1 MLMTD
6 FNQYKIGV
14 NNKLLQLESFEENRQ
29 LATIM
34 VQQARYTLDIISRLL
49 DPLIFNSPEFIEAV
63 RQMVTGNRQP
73 KIRIIVFDPEA
84 IVRNGHRLVDLAGSL
99 SSFIEMRKASREFH
113 SYNEC
118 LLLADNTAYLHRIN
132 GERFEATANFND
144 RRQVKFF
151 IDDFENMWS
160 SAVPD
165 PNLRRL
171 SI

>member
-1 MLMTD
+1 MTN
-6 FNQYKIGV
+6 FNDYKIGV

-29 LATIM
+29 LATVM

-49 DPLIFNSPEFIEAV
+49 DPLVFNSPEFIEAV

-118 LLLADNTAYLHRIN
+118 LLLADNTAYMHRLN

-160 SAVPD
+160 SAIPD

>member
-1 MLMTD
+1 MTD